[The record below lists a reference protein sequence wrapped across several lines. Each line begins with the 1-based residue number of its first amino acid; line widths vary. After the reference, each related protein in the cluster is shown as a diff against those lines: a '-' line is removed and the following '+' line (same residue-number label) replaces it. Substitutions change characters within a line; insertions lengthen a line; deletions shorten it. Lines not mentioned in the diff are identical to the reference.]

1 MNVGGVA
8 SSLAV
13 AQVVYPQPQ
22 LVLSPSPAGFSPFSS
37 LDGRGVKCAVTPH
50 ELLIKGDETLCL
62 QIEIVRVV
70 QLSPSSK
77 FVQRSAVRPFLSV
90 FFQ

>member
-1 MNVGGVA
+1 MKVGMKA

-22 LVLSPSPAGFSPFSS
+22 LVLSSSPAGFSPFSS
-37 LDGRGVKCAVTPH
+37 LDGRDEKCEVTPH
-50 ELLIKGDETLCL
+50 ELLIKGDETLRL

-70 QLSPSSK
+70 H
-77 FVQRSAVRPFLSV
+77 
-90 FFQ
+90 

>member
-1 MNVGGVA
+1 MKGGGVA

-22 LVLSPSPAGFSPFSS
+22 LVFPPSPAGFFPFSS
-37 LDGRGVKCAVTPH
+37 LDGRGVKCEVTPH
-50 ELLIKGDETLCL
+50 GRLIKGDETLRL

-70 QLSPSSK
+70 H
-77 FVQRSAVRPFLSV
+77 
-90 FFQ
+90 